1 MTQPPKKAASE
12 SSTKSRKPDPGQQV
26 AALEAEIARVR
37 DREEQRL
44 LVAARKAGYFR
55 RRLTAPQLVEMFRD
69 TIERASPPLSSF
81 ARLTDRLSGIRKRA
95 QKAGRTEKAR
105 RKVILG
111 GFLVAQFRHKPD
123 LFDGF
128 RSDIEAHIAGHPSA
142 ATAARNSAFMEGFLD
157 TLASGSAPPGEA
169 GITREQARRDRTR
182 RQIMLGAWALD
193 RRAALPGLDALIRD
207 ELDGFLGT
215 EQQPAQK
222 RALLADVLKA

>member
-1 MTQPPKKAASE
+1 MTQNVPSDSERKTATQTDDKKIA
-12 SSTKSRKPDPGQQV
+12 GI
-26 AALEAEIARVR
+26 EAEIARVR

-44 LVAARKAGYFR
+44 LVAAQKAGYFR
-55 RRLTAPQLVEMFRD
+55 RRLTTPQLVEMFRE
-69 TIERASPPLSSF
+69 TIGRDSPPLSSL

-95 QKAGRTEKAR
+95 QKAGRNEEAR
-105 RKVILG
+105 RKAILG

-157 TLASGSAPPGEA
+157 TLASGSALPGDA

-193 RRAALPGLDALIRD
+193 RRPALPRLDALIRD
-207 ELDGFLGT
+207 ELDGFLET
-215 EQQPAQK
+215 ERQSARK
-222 RALLADVLKA
+222 KALLADVLKR